1 MEEMYSD
8 FTKIGVS
15 GASKD
20 KATSEA
26 KESLYASADFDNA
39 SRLFKSCAFT
49 LIEESEKNTA
59 YIAKVAMNPK
69 VIERED
75 VDVMQAVAKRRSW
88 LKSDLSWKVGLDDP
102 QVIERV
108 IEDAKSYD
116 EVMEILV
123 DDVILNRDDAI
134 QIINQ
139 AFSFD
144 TSKESKEYAG
154 KIQLQEKLRLN
165 DDFQNASS
173 SFQER
178 IFTLISTK
186 RENMDYISKVAMNP
200 SVIAREDYDLVEK
213 VANARV
219 QADPSYASSLN
230 VDERRAYLTSA
241 LETYHYT
248 MNLLTDNSILE
259 QSNAGAIVDAVF
271 STKTGKEALALTEN
285 ILAEIKS
292 NENIMDSMVTEA
304 TAPQVQDT
312 TGFSK

>member
-88 LKSDLSWKVGLDDP
+88 LKSDLSWAQGLTKT
-102 QVIERV
+102 QVIER
-108 IEDAKSYD
+108 IMEDAKSYD
-116 EVMEILV
+116 EVMGILV
-123 DDVILNRDDAI
+123 DDAILNRDDAS

-139 AFSFD
+139 AFSFE
-144 TSKESKEYAG
+144 TSKESKEYTE
-154 KIQLQEKLRLN
+154 KILLQEKLRLN
-165 DDFQNASS
+165 DNFQNASS

-178 IFTLISTK
+178 VFTLIRTK

-200 SVIAREDYDLVEK
+200 SVIVREDYDLVEK
-213 VANARV
+213 VADAAV
-219 QADPSYASSLN
+219 KADPSYASSLN
-230 VDERRAYLTSA
+230 VDERREYLTSA
-241 LETYHYT
+241 LKTYHDT
-248 MNLLTDNSILE
+248 MNLLTEDSILE